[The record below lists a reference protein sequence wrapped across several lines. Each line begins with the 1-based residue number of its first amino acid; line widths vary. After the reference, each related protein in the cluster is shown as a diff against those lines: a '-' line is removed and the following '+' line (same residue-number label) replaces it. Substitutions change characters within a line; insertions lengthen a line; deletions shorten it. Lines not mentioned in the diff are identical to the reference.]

1 MGPMNTDTFRENIL
15 ELLRRTSA
23 FLPPDIQNVID
34 LQRKLE
40 VSGSKADFA
49 LQLVAQNIGLAKARS
64 LPICQ
69 DTGTIN
75 FYIKTPVGVDQLELA
90 DLCREAVQ
98 EATAKGYLRQNSV
111 DSVDG
116 KNTGDN
122 LGPGSPVF
130 HWEQTRDAD
139 IDIRLILKGGGCENM
154 SAQYSLPAEIQ
165 GKRVNRDME
174 GVRACI
180 LDAVWNAQGKG
191 CGPGFL
197 GIAIGGDRSSGYE
210 FAKHQLLR
218 TVDDSSSDPV
228 LAELEAVIMKEAN
241 TLDIG
246 PMGFAGKF
254 TVGCCK
260 VGKLNRLPAS
270 FFVTIAYMCWAYRR
284 RGVVMD
290 VEGNVKG
297 WLYTDEHEFETEAPM
312 PDLTL
317 PEGETVRLET
327 PLSEADVRKLKVGD
341 VVLLNGVVFTG
352 RDAVHKYLHEGG
364 ELDVIRD
371 GVIYHC
377 GPVVL
382 EKDGEHKVMAAGP
395 TTSIREEP
403 YQADIIEK
411 FGIKAVIGKG
421 GMGAKTQKACQEHGA
436 VYLHAI
442 GGAAQ
447 IYAQCI
453 KRVLSVRLEEF
464 GSPEAVWE
472 LEVENFPAVV
482 TIDSHG
488 NNLQQVVADR
498 SRELLATAL

>member
-1 MGPMNTDTFRENIL
+1 MNPMNRATFRESIL

-40 VSGSKADFA
+40 ASGSKADFA
-49 LQLVAQNIGLAKARS
+49 LELVAQNIGLAKAKS

-90 DLCREAVQ
+90 DLCCEAVQ
-98 EATAKGYLRQNSV
+98 EATSKGYLRQNSV

-116 KNTGDN
+116 KNSGDN

-154 SAQYSLPAEIQ
+154 SAQYSLPGEIQ
-165 GKRVNRDME
+165 GRRVNRDLE

-180 LDAVWNAQGKG
+180 LDAVWRAQGKG

-197 GIAIGGDRSSGYE
+197 GVAIGGDRASGYE

-218 TVDDSSSDPV
+218 SIEDSSPEPV
-228 LAELEAVIMKEAN
+228 LADLESRIMKEAN

-260 VGKLNRLPAS
+260 VGKINRLPAS
-270 FFVTIAYMCWAYRR
+270 YFVTIAYMCWAYRR
-284 RGVVMD
+284 RGVVLD
-290 VEGNVKG
+290 VEGRVKE
-297 WLYTDEHEFETEAPM
+297 WLYTADHEFQGEEPT

-317 PEGETVRLET
+317 PEGEVVRLQT
-327 PLSEADVRKLKVGD
+327 PLSEADVRSLNVGD
-341 VVLLNGVVFTG
+341 VVLLSGVVFTG

-382 EKDGEHKVMAAGP
+382 EKDGEYKVVAAGP

-403 YQADIIEK
+403 YQADIIKK
-411 FGIKAVIGKG
+411 FAIKAVIGKG
-421 GMGAKTQKACQEHGA
+421 GMGGKTQRACQEHGA

-453 KRVLSVRLEEF
+453 QRVLSVRLEEF

-472 LEVENFPAVV
+472 LEVENFPVVV

-488 NNLQQVVADR
+488 NNLQQVVTDR
-498 SRELLATAL
+498 SQELLGAAL